1 MLASLPLA
9 AVAAHGPYV
18 GGGFPFFALLIPLFW
33 IAVIVVLAVVFSRRR
48 RWAIRNGLAPWAGQW
63 GGHPGVGGG
72 WGGSSGVSRAAEA
85 TLAERFAQ
93 GDIEEVEYRARL
105 EVLRANAPHPQQG

>member
-9 AVAAHGPYV
+9 AVAAHGPHL

-48 RWAIRNGLAPWAGQW
+48 RWALRNGLTPWGGPWAG
-63 GGHPGVGGG
+63 HPAMGG
-72 WGGSSGVSRAAEA
+72 WGGASGAARAAEA
-85 TLAERFAQ
+85 TLAERFAR

-105 EVLRANAPHPQQG
+105 EVLRANAAPSPQG